1 MNIISNELDN
11 QYNLPLLEQNRKQ
24 YIELI
29 TLYFV
34 FETSLNITSD
44 ELEFNLYQNKDFTDN
59 KIKDLNNIIN
69 QENPLYKQLKIKP
82 PHYFQYIKQI
92 QTIED
97 TTSSIQDDN
106 TIIDYINTKDPDTFK
121 YTSELNLI
129 KNIYNLKNTV
139 KELNLNIDDIEALI
153 YNNDSPIVKQIE
165 IKNNDLL
172 KFITSNS
179 ELKNIIIET
188 TDKKKKRK
196 KKKKRIKRKK
206 EKKQKK

>member
-1 MNIISNELDN
+1 MNIITNELDN

-44 ELEFNLYQNKDFTDN
+44 ELEFNLYQNKDFTGD
-59 KIKDLNNIIN
+59 KIKNLNYIIN
-69 QENPLYKQLKIKP
+69 QEDPLYKQLKIKP

-92 QTIED
+92 QKIIDD
-97 TTSSIQDDN
+97 TDYINDSSN
-106 TIIDYINTKDPDTFK
+106 IIDYINTKNPDKFK

-129 KNIYNLKNTV
+129 KNIYNLKNTI
-139 KELNLNIDDIEALI
+139 KQLNLNIDDIETII

-188 TDKKKKRK
+188 TDKKKK
-196 KKKKRIKRKK
+196 
-206 EKKQKK
+206 EKM